1 MIPLS
6 ILDLSVVTTG
16 TKPAAA
22 LRNSIDL
29 ARHADGLG
37 YVRYWLAE
45 HHNLA
50 SVASPA
56 PDLMIGQ
63 IAAVTKNIRV
73 GSGGVMLPN
82 HAPLVVA
89 ERFKMLEA
97 LFPGRIDLGLGR
109 APGTDGATAH
119 ALRSRLDRR
128 EGDDFLE
135 RLQELILWETRGFP
149 PGHPYNNV
157 VAMPDDSPL
166 PPIWLLG
173 SSDYSSELAAQVG
186 MGFAF
191 AHHFASHDAV
201 DAMTNYHNR
210 FTPSG
215 WRADAARHSGGG
227 GRIAPKPT
235 RKPTGWRHRW
245 TSTACAA
252 TAASICR
259 CHRSRRRW
267 PIPTPTAERA
277 SIARNRSRLFV
288 GSPAT
293 VMQKLQPMIAASK
306 ADELMIIT
314 AVYDHDA
321 RKKSYCAAGGRV
333 RAGQAGGGVAT
344 IVHRHSGAHAT
355 ARTRNPSRIP
365 GLESLRDMRSRNDN
379 R

>member
-6 ILDLSVVTTG
+6 VLDLSVVTTA

-29 ARHADGLG
+29 ARHADALG
-37 YVRYWLAE
+37 FTRYWLAE

-109 APGTDGATAH
+109 APGTDGATAY
-119 ALRSRLDRR
+119 ALRNRLERR

-135 RLQELILWETRGFP
+135 RLHELTLWETRNFP
-149 PGHPYNNV
+149 PNHPFNQV
-157 VAMPDDSPL
+157 VAMPNDTPL

-173 SSDYSSELAAQVG
+173 SSDYSAELAAQVG
-186 MGFAF
+186 MGYAF
-191 AHHFASHDAV
+191 AHHFASYDAIA
-201 DAMTNYHNR
+201 AMTNY
-210 FTPSG
+210 
-215 WRADAARHSGGG
+215 RAHF
-227 GRIAPKPT
+227 KQ
-235 RKPTGWRHRW
+235 TGWRE
-245 TSTACAA
+245 TPYAILAVAVVAA
-252 TAASICR
+252 EADAEAERLAASMDLNR
-259 CHRSRRRW
+259 LLRDRG
-267 PIPTPTAERA
+267 PYIPLPSVEEAQAYAYTDADRA
-277 SIARNRSRLFV
+277 AIARNRSRLFV

-293 VMQKLQPMIAASK
+293 VIERLEPMIAASQ
-306 ADELMIIT
+306 ADELMVIT
-314 AVYDHDA
+314 AVYDHEA
-321 RKKSYCAAGGRV
+321 RKKSYSLLADAFGLRAQAA
-333 RAGQAGGGVAT
+333 A
-344 IVHRHSGAHAT
+344 
-355 ARTRNPSRIP
+355 
-365 GLESLRDMRSRNDN
+365 
-379 R
+379 

>member
-82 HAPLVVA
+82 HAPLVIA

-149 PGHPYNNV
+149 PGPPYNNV
-157 VAMPDDSPL
+157 GAMPAD
-166 PPIWLLG
+166 
-173 SSDYSSELAAQVG
+173 LAARLQRLQFRTRG
-186 MGFAF
+186 TSRHGFRVRASFRELRRDRGDDQLQGAF
-191 AHHFASHDAV
+191 QAV
-201 DAMTNYHNR
+201 DLAR
-210 FTPSG
+210 
-215 WRADAARHSGGG
+215 DAARHLGG
-227 GRIAPKPT
+227 GRG
-235 RKPTGWRHRW
+235 RG
-245 TSTACAA
+245 
-252 TAASICR
+252 
-259 CHRSRRRW
+259 
-267 PIPTPTAERA
+267 
-277 SIARNRSRLFV
+277 RNR
-288 GSPAT
+288 
-293 VMQKLQPMIAASK
+293 
-306 ADELMIIT
+306 
-314 AVYDHDA
+314 
-321 RKKSYCAAGGRV
+321 C
-333 RAGQAGGGVAT
+333 GGGK
-344 IVHRHSGAHAT
+344 G
-355 ARTRNPSRIP
+355 
-365 GLESLRDMRSRNDN
+365 SLTHG
-379 R
+379 

>member
-29 ARHADGLG
+29 AVHADSLG

-45 HHNLA
+45 HHNLS

-63 IAAVTKNIRV
+63 IAAVTRHIRV

-82 HAPLVVA
+82 HAPLMVA

-109 APGTDGATAH
+109 APGTDHATAH
-119 ALRSRLDRR
+119 ALRRRLEVRD
-128 EGDDFLE
+128 GDDFLE
-135 RLQELILWETRGFP
+135 RLHELTLWETRDFP

-157 VAMPDDSPL
+157 VAMPDDVPL

-173 SSDYSSELAAQVG
+173 SSDYSAELSAQIG

-201 DAMTNYHNR
+201 DTLTDYRSR
-210 FTPSG
+210 FRPSR
-215 WRADAARHSGGG
+215 WRAKPHGILAVAVVTADTDAEAERL
-227 GRIAPKPT
+227 
-235 RKPTGWRHRW
+235 
-245 TSTACAA
+245 
-252 TAASICR
+252 ASSMDLNR
-259 CHRSRRRW
+259 LRRDRGQYL
-267 PIPTPTAERA
+267 PLPSVEEALAYPFTDAERA

-293 VMQKLQPMIAASK
+293 VMAKLQPLIAASQT
-306 ADELMIIT
+306 DELMVIT
-314 AVYDHDA
+314 AVYDHEA
-321 RKKSYCAAGGRV
+321 RKKSYSLLADAFHLGKRAA
-333 RAGQAGGGVAT
+333 A
-344 IVHRHSGAHAT
+344 
-355 ARTRNPSRIP
+355 
-365 GLESLRDMRSRNDN
+365 
-379 R
+379 